1 MLAKPIALTLAAVL
15 LSGCGGPDAE
25 RTAYCDALRGKQ
37 ESFGEMSNSSDPA
50 VLIKQLPTLEGLGKK
65 APEDLADEWQV
76 LLNALRDLR
85 TALAKADVGVGEF
98 GPGKVPSDLTVAD
111 AKAIK
116 DAADQLSSEDVVA
129 AANGIEQQAR
139 DVCHLQL
146 GL

>member
-1 MLAKPIALTLAAVL
+1 MKPLLAGLLTVVL
-15 LSGCGGPDAE
+15 LAGCGSEEGD
-25 RTAYCDALRGKQ
+25 RSAYCNDLRGEQ
-37 ESFGEMSNSSDPA
+37 ETFGEMANSSDPA
-50 VLIKQLPTLEGLGKK
+50 VLIKQLPTLEALGDK
-65 APEDLADEWQV
+65 APDDLRDEWQV
-76 LLNALRDLR
+76 FLNALRDLR
-85 TALAKADVGVGEF
+85 AALKKADVGVGEF

-146 GL
+146 GI